1 MKCRY
6 INDIIKRAARRIQ
19 RCFEVFEGQP
29 DLVFEIGFGRPI
41 GTTADLPRHEQ
52 KITGSNSGGIP
63 MFLVKG
69 MLVGGEDCFAF
80 GHS

>member
-1 MKCRY
+1 MERGY
-6 INDIIKRAARRIQ
+6 VNDIIERAASGIQ
-19 RCFEVFEGQP
+19 CCLEVFEGQP
-29 DLVFEIGFGRPI
+29 DLAFEIGFGRPI

-52 KITGSNSGGIP
+52 KITGPNSGGIP